1 MASTYNS
8 LGYQLMAT
16 GENAGTWGTKTN
28 TTLDEIKDSF
38 GYISVAMTA
47 DRTLTI
53 PNGSTGTYD
62 GRAFII
68 ELTGTLGGTRVLDI
82 AAQAGDP
89 AANIEKPFIVYDN
102 TTHGGDTLTFKVT
115 GQTGFA
121 LTQGATYLCYHNGTD
136 IINTGFIAG
145 VVDDTSPQL
154 GGNLDV
160 NGNDIVS
167 TSNTDID
174 IIPNGT
180 GDVNLGAD
188 TVQVGDNNA
197 NATITTQ
204 GTGDL
209 ILNTNNGTNSGN
221 ITIADGAN
229 GDITITPDG
238 TGVAK
243 AVDAADATGAIK
255 IAGKETIF
263 IPAQGMFGTTTNG
276 ANADAVETTA
286 TRPELKVLDFDA
298 GTAEYAQFSIAMPK
312 SWDLGTVTYQVFWSP
327 GNTDTGNCIWGL
339 QGVSVAND
347 ATADIAFGTAV
358 EVTDA
363 GGGAVEDVLVSSVSG
378 AITVGGS
385 PADDYYTF
393 FQLYRDAADGS
404 DTFTG
409 DARLLGIKLFYTTD
423 AANDA

>member
-1 MASTYNS
+1 
-8 LGYQLMAT
+8 
-16 GENAGTWGTKTN
+16 
-28 TTLDEIKDSF
+28 
-38 GYISVAMTA
+38 MTA

-197 NATITTQ
+197 DATITTQ

-221 ITIADGAN
+221 VTIADGAN

-238 TGVAK
+238 TGIAK

-255 IAGKETIF
+255 IAGKESIWV
-263 IPAQGMFGTTTNG
+263 PATAMYPNSTSGCADLAQTELGNG
-276 ANADAVETTA
+276 
-286 TRPELKVLDFDA
+286 PELKSLDFDQSSD
-298 GTAEYAQFSIAMPK
+298 EYAQFAVAFPK
-312 SWDLGTVTYQVFWSP
+312 SWNESTVTFQAFF
-327 GNTDTGNCIWGL
+327 
-339 QGVSVAND
+339 
-347 ATADIAFGTAV
+347 TADSTNTGTTLFTLAGVALADDDSLNTAFGTAV
-358 EVTDA
+358 GPAAKAMSGSANDLAVTA
-363 GGGAVEDVLVSSVSG
+363 ESG
-378 AITVGGS
+378 AITIAGS
-385 PADDYYTF
+385 PSTDEYVFFEIMRDVSGDSLTAD
-393 FQLYRDAADGS
+393 AK
-404 DTFTG
+404 
-409 DARLLGIKLFYTTD
+409 LLGVKLFFTTD